1 MRSALLLL
9 TLAASVSPL
18 MLVAQPAPPAQP
30 PATNPLQT
38 IGTRPPEGNDT
49 GLRQLSPEE
58 IPPNLNFYAMDPL
71 YKPGTPLGWSAERID
86 EKLDR
91 GLIVLPV
98 DGGKVYLGWRLL
110 KEDATGTAFNVYRA
124 TAAGEPVKLNNE
136 PLRTT
141 TDFVDTTAPL
151 DRPNTWWVRAVVD
164 GRELPVSPR
173 LTLPPNSPVT
183 GYKAIKL
190 REGVN
195 SISMVAVGDL
205 NGDGTYD
212 FVVKHPG
219 GGKDP
224 GRISVSRGTYKYD
237 GYNGRTGEFMWT
249 IDLGWNVD
257 MGIWW
262 TPMVVRDL
270 DGDNKAEV
278 MVRSA
283 PYAAT
288 LEEAYPG
295 AREGNALDSPEF
307 LAVYDGE
314 TGKLVDQVP
323 WIELGKV
330 QDWGD
335 NTGNRASRHLMAVA
349 YLDGKTPSVLAARG
363 TYGMMKV
370 DAWVLKNRKLEKVW
384 RWTNERAPF
393 NYQGQGQHSIR
404 VGDIDGDGM
413 DEILNG
419 SLAIDNDGRTMWTTG
434 LGHGDRFYLTDID
447 PTRPGL
453 EVAYII
459 EEPHPQLGLNVR
471 DARNGDLLFGAREPN
486 QDNAIDQ
493 VIVGDIDPAYP
504 GMEIWANKGLKQ
516 LFYSAKGEPIPG
528 DVPPTSDLIWWD
540 ADLLREQVIGGF
552 GGGGGRMGAPG
563 ANAAPGTPP
572 PPPPGRTIGK
582 WKGETLTRNIQGGSY
597 QVADILGDWR
607 EELITFTNG
616 ELRIHST
623 TIPANDRRVTLMQ
636 DPLYRNYVTERTMGY
651 PHVPQPSYY
660 LGVAP

>member
-1 MRSALLLL
+1 MRSARSLLLPFVI
-9 TLAASVSPL
+9 TSVGL
-18 MLVAQPAPPAQP
+18 LAQPLPPP
-30 PATNPLQT
+30 PSNALQT
-38 IGTRPPEGNDT
+38 IETRPPEGNDT
-49 GLRQLSPEE
+49 GIRELSPEE
-58 IPPNLNFYAMDPL
+58 LPPNLNFYAVDPL
-71 YKPGTPLGWSAERID
+71 YKPGVPLGWASERIE

-91 GLIVLPV
+91 GLIAMPV
-98 DGGKVYLGWRLL
+98 EGGKVYLGWRLL
-110 KEDATGTAFNVYRA
+110 REDPANVAFNVYRSTSGGA
-124 TAAGEPVKLNNE
+124 PTRLNPTPVIA
-136 PLRTT
+136 T
-141 TDFVDTTAPL
+141 TDFVDATAAPGQA
-151 DRPNTWWVRAVVD
+151 NAWFVRAVID
-164 GRELPVSPR
+164 GREQADSPR
-173 LTLPPNSPVT
+173 INLAANAPVT

-190 REGVN
+190 RDELT
-195 SISMVAVGDL
+195 SISMVGVGDL
-205 NGDGTYD
+205 DGDGVYD

-224 GRISVSRGTYKYD
+224 GRLSVSRDTFKYD
-237 GYNGRTGEFMWT
+237 AYNGSTGAFMWT

-278 MVRSA
+278 MVRTA

-295 AREGNALDSPEF
+295 ARQGNALDSPEF
-307 LAVYDGE
+307 LAVYNGE
-314 TGKLVDQVP
+314 TGQLVDQVP

-349 YLDGKTPSVLAARG
+349 YLDGKTPAVLAARG

-370 DAWVLKNRKLEKVW
+370 DAWVLKNRKLEKIW

-393 NYQGQGQHSIR
+393 LFHGQGQHSIR
-404 VGDIDGDGM
+404 VGDIDGDGK
-413 DEILNG
+413 DEIING
-419 SLAIDNDGRTMWTTG
+419 SLAINNDGRTLWSSG

-453 EVAYII
+453 EIAYVI

-471 DARNGDLLFGAREPN
+471 DALTGDLLFGAREPN
-486 QDNAIDQ
+486 QDNALDQ
-493 VIVGDIDPAYP
+493 VMVGDIDPAYP
-504 GMEIWANKGLKQ
+504 GMEVWANKGLEQ
-516 LFYSAKGEPIPG
+516 LFYTAKGEPIPG
-528 DVPPTSDLIWWD
+528 AVPPTSDLIWWD

-552 GGGGGRMGAPG
+552 GGGGARGARGG
-563 ANAAPGTPP
+563 ATDTPP
-572 PPPPGRTIGK
+572 APPPGRTIGK
-582 WKGETLTRNIQGGSY
+582 WKGETLTRGIQGATH

-623 TIPANDRRVTLMQ
+623 TIPAADRRVSLMQ

-651 PHVPQPSYY
+651 PHVPQLSYY